1 MLSRMQAKGLSA
13 GYNGEAV
20 FRGLDL
26 KIPEGSITTLIGS
39 NGSGKSTILKTLCRI
54 ISPDSG
60 AVYLDGEAIHRMP
73 TKRVAQR
80 LALLPQGAQAP
91 AGITVGD
98 LVEYG
103 RFPYRSALSGLGE
116 KDREIIQWAL
126 ASTGMSSLEHRE
138 MERLSGGQ
146 QQRAWIAMALAQK
159 TGLLLLDEPTTYLDI
174 SHQLDILYLLRRL
187 NRENGVTIVM
197 VLHDLNHAIMF
208 SDYLVAI
215 KDGTLHSAGTPQE
228 VITRQALREIF
239 DVEAEVIT
247 HPVLNVPVCL
257 PFRITEQN
265 KKQEVRTHEK
275 GVQSVLFSV
284 LVGALLLCAGCGKS
298 GDIYTAGVYTASAEG
313 YSGPVTVEVEFD
325 GRSILSVHVLSHSET
340 VNISDRAIDELP
352 SRIVEAQTW
361 DVDAVSS
368 ATFTS
373 DAIREAVRDCLAQA
387 AHR

>member
-1 MLSRMQAKGLSA
+1 MLSHMQAKGLSA

-26 KIPEGSITTLIGS
+26 KITEGSITTLIGS

-159 TGLLLLDEPTTYLDI
+159 TGLLFLDEPTTYLDI

-215 KDGTLHSAGTPQE
+215 KDGILHSAGTPQE
-228 VITRQALREIF
+228 VITQQALREIF

-265 KKQEVRTHEK
+265 KKQEVQTHEK
-275 GVQSVLFSV
+275 GLQSVVFSV

-325 GRSILSVHVLSHSET
+325 GSSILSVHVLSHSET
-340 VNISDRAIDELP
+340 VNISDRAIDEIP
-352 SRIVEAQTW
+352 SQIVKAQTW

-387 AHR
+387 ALR

>member
-60 AVYLDGEAIHRMP
+60 AVYLDGEAIHEMP

-159 TGLLLLDEPTTYLDI
+159 TGLLFLDEPTTYLDI

-215 KDGTLHSAGTPQE
+215 KDGMLHSAGTPQE
-228 VITRQALREIF
+228 VITQQALREIF

-325 GRSILSVHVLSHSET
+325 GSSILSVHVLSHSET

-352 SRIVEAQTW
+352 SQIVEAQTW

-387 AHR
+387 ALR

>member
-1 MLSRMQAKGLSA
+1 MLSHMQAKGLSA

-60 AVYLDGEAIHRMP
+60 AVYLDGEAIHEMP

-126 ASTGMSSLEHRE
+126 ASTVMSSLEHRE

-159 TGLLLLDEPTTYLDI
+159 TGLLFLDEPTTYLDI
-174 SHQLDILYLLRRL
+174 SHQLDILYLLRHL
-187 NRENGVTIVM
+187 NRETGVTIVM

-257 PFRITEQN
+257 PFRITEQKN
-265 KKQEVRTHEK
+265 RRFEHMKK
-275 GVQSVLFSV
+275 GLQSVVFSV

-387 AHR
+387 VLR

>member
-1 MLSRMQAKGLSA
+1 MLSHMQAKGLSA

-159 TGLLLLDEPTTYLDI
+159 TGLLFLDEPTTYLDI

-215 KDGTLHSAGTPQE
+215 KDGILHSAGTPQE
-228 VITRQALREIF
+228 VITQQALREIF
-239 DVEAEVIT
+239 DIEAEVIT

-275 GVQSVLFSV
+275 GLQSVVFSV

-325 GRSILSVHVLSHSET
+325 GSSILSVHVLSHSET
-340 VNISDRAIDELP
+340 VNISDRAIDEIP
-352 SRIVEAQTW
+352 SQIVKAQTW

-387 AHR
+387 ALR

>member
-1 MLSRMQAKGLSA
+1 MLSHMQAKGLSA

-103 RFPYRSALSGLGE
+103 RFPYRSALSGLSE

-159 TGLLLLDEPTTYLDI
+159 TGLLFLDEPTTYLDI
-174 SHQLDILYLLRRL
+174 SHQLDILDSGDYPSYHVSTKCLPGQLRRE
-187 NRENGVTIVM
+187 RGCYEHEA
-197 VLHDLNHAIMF
+197 LHQC
-208 SDYLVAI
+208 Y
-215 KDGTLHSAGTPQE
+215 SALKQ
-228 VITRQALREIF
+228 LR
-239 DVEAEVIT
+239 
-247 HPVLNVPVCL
+247 H
-257 PFRITEQN
+257 
-265 KKQEVRTHEK
+265 
-275 GVQSVLFSV
+275 
-284 LVGALLLCAGCGKS
+284 
-298 GDIYTAGVYTASAEG
+298 TA
-313 YSGPVTVEVEFD
+313 D
-325 GRSILSVHVLSHSET
+325 
-340 VNISDRAIDELP
+340 
-352 SRIVEAQTW
+352 
-361 DVDAVSS
+361 
-368 ATFTS
+368 
-373 DAIREAVRDCLAQA
+373 
-387 AHR
+387 

>member
-1 MLSRMQAKGLSA
+1 MLSHMQAKGLSA

-20 FRGLDL
+20 FKGLDL

-60 AVYLDGEAIHRMP
+60 AVYLDGEAIHEMP

-98 LVEYG
+98 LVECG

-159 TGLLLLDEPTTYLDI
+159 TGLLFLDEPTTYLDI

-313 YSGPVTVEVEFD
+313 YSGPVTVEVELD

>member
-1 MLSRMQAKGLSA
+1 MLSHMQAKGLSA

-20 FRGLDL
+20 FKGLDL

-73 TKRVAQR
+73 TKCVAQR

-91 AGITVGD
+91 AVQPDGGVFQSPFSRITVGD

-159 TGLLLLDEPTTYLDI
+159 TGLLFLDEPTTYLDI

-228 VITRQALREIF
+228 VITQQALREIF

-265 KKQEVRTHEK
+265 KKTGGSK
-275 GVQSVLFSV
+275 
-284 LVGALLLCAGCGKS
+284 
-298 GDIYTAGVYTASAEG
+298 T
-313 YSGPVTVEVEFD
+313 
-325 GRSILSVHVLSHSET
+325 
-340 VNISDRAIDELP
+340 
-352 SRIVEAQTW
+352 
-361 DVDAVSS
+361 
-368 ATFTS
+368 
-373 DAIREAVRDCLAQA
+373 
-387 AHR
+387 

>member
-60 AVYLDGEAIHRMP
+60 AVYLDGEAIHEMP

-80 LALLPQGAQAP
+80 L
-91 AGITVGD
+91 
-98 LVEYG
+98 
-103 RFPYRSALSGLGE
+103 F
-116 KDREIIQWAL
+116 
-126 ASTGMSSLEHRE
+126 
-138 MERLSGGQ
+138 
-146 QQRAWIAMALAQK
+146 
-159 TGLLLLDEPTTYLDI
+159 LDEPTTYLDI

-265 KKQEVRTHEK
+265 KKT
-275 GVQSVLFSV
+275 GGSN
-284 LVGALLLCAGCGKS
+284 
-298 GDIYTAGVYTASAEG
+298 T
-313 YSGPVTVEVEFD
+313 
-325 GRSILSVHVLSHSET
+325 
-340 VNISDRAIDELP
+340 
-352 SRIVEAQTW
+352 
-361 DVDAVSS
+361 
-368 ATFTS
+368 
-373 DAIREAVRDCLAQA
+373 
-387 AHR
+387 

>member
-1 MLSRMQAKGLSA
+1 MSA

-60 AVYLDGEAIHRMP
+60 VVYLDGEAIHRMP

-138 MERLSGGQ
+138 MEKLSGGQ

-159 TGLLLLDEPTTYLDI
+159 TGLLFLDEPTTYLDI
-174 SHQLDILYLLRRL
+174 SHQLDIFFCAAST
-187 NRENGVTIVM
+187 GKM
-197 VLHDLNHAIMF
+197 VL
-208 SDYLVAI
+208 
-215 KDGTLHSAGTPQE
+215 
-228 VITRQALREIF
+228 
-239 DVEAEVIT
+239 
-247 HPVLNVPVCL
+247 
-257 PFRITEQN
+257 
-265 KKQEVRTHEK
+265 
-275 GVQSVLFSV
+275 
-284 LVGALLLCAGCGKS
+284 
-298 GDIYTAGVYTASAEG
+298 
-313 YSGPVTVEVEFD
+313 
-325 GRSILSVHVLSHSET
+325 
-340 VNISDRAIDELP
+340 P
-352 SRIVEAQTW
+352 S
-361 DVDAVSS
+361 
-368 ATFTS
+368 
-373 DAIREAVRDCLAQA
+373 
-387 AHR
+387 

>member
-60 AVYLDGEAIHRMP
+60 AVYLDGEAIHEMP

-159 TGLLLLDEPTTYLDI
+159 TRLLFLDEPTTYLDI

-228 VITRQALREIF
+228 VITQQALREIF

-265 KKQEVRTHEK
+265 KKQEVQTHEK
-275 GVQSVLFSV
+275 GLRSVLFSV

-325 GRSILSVHVLSHSET
+325 GSSILSVHVLSHSET
-340 VNISDRAIDELP
+340 VKISDRAIDEIP
-352 SRIVEAQTW
+352 SQIVEAQTW

-387 AHR
+387 ALR